1 MKLSLILS
9 IALCSTRV
17 VYAAGAEAPRISRNT
32 VKLHSYNESRV
43 CRHDESSNQT
53 VSHAAMFTF
62 NFQDGDGYRVYQV
75 PRCLFNTHAAREVLS
90 SVDMT
95 ETLESYRKRFRVYFV
110 VPIYGAYRLVARS
123 PTAKYPGGVLNP
135 PPASSVTMQDL
146 IVDATNIHTVVPDKL
161 CVITDHPVIFSMK
174 VPCNHQVITWTGYTV
189 TVSLAQKFFVLTI
202 KPTRD
207 HTSENTLAMFFGDVR
222 EVDLKAPYT
231 VGAFLL
237 RQTPD
242 HDLLVVVKQT
252 AFIQRYMFLTDVV
265 FLQRTLS
272 ADYADTSVCL
282 RVLSVLASVVAR
294 GKQCGLITRDTVE
307 FFFTYSL
314 CQLMANGTRYQ
325 STAPVS
331 TALWRQSELELFGEF
346 IVHCFKTTTPNP
358 TPAFQT
364 RMQITEKHKPAHS
377 SNAIDVRVL
386 AATYSSGMHA
396 ASMADLAFLLR
407 STRIPP
413 NVNTD
418 ALLQKL
424 LFTTDAYYRMSLKIP
439 LSGSM
444 RRILIRVDLTVRTQL
459 NESSVARRHFVL
471 LTSMCSPREQISWGE
486 LLMNP
491 QRGAPSEIYS
501 PCVSGGRRDYTGPS
515 VRALMESAHRPERR
529 AEQVMSVTEALRPKR
544 SQMSD
549 EANCVPDST
558 QGAVITANEKTYLI
572 SSDFLVKG
580 LAIPV
585 SNTVVD
591 RNLMITVLDRRSPC
605 VLSRSYRERGS
616 VIVMN
621 NITFTERC
629 EFCASTLVEYDEVDG
644 LTSIMHIPS
653 IEVLKYLTDPEND
666 ILVATPRVH
675 YLLLTA
681 NGTVFEVTD
690 ILVNVRPSMPYSVV
704 VALVIIAILM
714 ALGLYRLCRQK
725 R

>member
-1 MKLSLILS
+1 MNLSLILS
-9 IALCSTRV
+9 IALCSTSV
-17 VYAAGAEAPRISRNT
+17 VYAAGAEAPQIPRN
-32 VKLHSYNESRV
+32 VIKLHSYNESRV
-43 CRHDESSNQT
+43 CRHDETSNQT
-53 VSHAAMFTF
+53 VTHAAMFTF

-135 PPASSVTMQDL
+135 PPFSSVRMQDL
-146 IVDATNIHTVVPDKL
+146 IIDATNIHTVIPDKL
-161 CVITDHPVIFSMK
+161 CVITDHPVVFSMK
-174 VPCNHQVITWTGYTV
+174 VPCNHQTISWAGYTV
-189 TVSLAQKFFVLTI
+189 TVSLAQRFFVLTI
-202 KPTRD
+202 KPSRD

-252 AFIQRYMFLTDVV
+252 AYIHRYMFLTDVV
-265 FLQRTLS
+265 FLHRTLS
-272 ADYADTSVCL
+272 ANYADTSVCL
-282 RVLSVLASVVAR
+282 RVLSILASVVAR
-294 GKQCGLITRDTVE
+294 GKQCGLITRDSVE
-307 FFFTYSL
+307 FFFTYAL
-314 CQLMANGTRYQ
+314 CQLMANGTTYQ

-331 TALWRQSELELFGEF
+331 TALWRQSELEMFGEF
-346 IVHCFKTTTPNP
+346 IVQCFKTTTPNP

-364 RMQITEKHKPAHS
+364 RMKITEKHKPVPP
-377 SNAIDVRVL
+377 NNNIDVRIL

-396 ASMADLAFLLR
+396 ASLADLAFLLR
-407 STRIPP
+407 STTIPP

-418 ALLQKL
+418 ALLEKL
-424 LFTTDAYYRMSLKIP
+424 LFTTDAYYRLSLRIP
-439 LSGSM
+439 LTGAM
-444 RRILIRVDLTVRTQL
+444 RRLLVRIDLTVRTQL
-459 NESSVARRHFVL
+459 NESNVARRHFVL
-471 LTSMCSPREQISWGE
+471 LTSMCSPREQISWAE
-486 LLMNP
+486 LMMNP

-501 PCVSGGRRDYTGPS
+501 PCLSGGRRDYTGPS
-515 VRALMESAHRPERR
+515 VRALLDSAHRPEKR
-529 AEQVMSVTEALRPKR
+529 AEQVMSVTDALRPKR
-544 SQMSD
+544 SQLSD
-549 EANCVPDST
+549 EANCVPDSAS
-558 QGAVITANEKTYLI
+558 GAVVTSLEKTYLI
-572 SSDFLVKG
+572 SSDFIVKG

-591 RNLMITVLDRRSPC
+591 KNLMITVLERKSPC
-605 VLSRSYRERGS
+605 VLSRTYRERGS
-616 VIVMN
+616 IIVLS

-629 EFCASTLVEYDEVDG
+629 EFCGSTLVEYDEVDG

-653 IEVLKYLTDPEND
+653 IEDLKYLTNPDND

-675 YLLLTA
+675 YLLLTV

-704 VALVIIAILM
+704 VVLVIIVILL
-714 ALGLYRLCRQK
+714 ALGLYRLCRHK